1 VTPPAICF
9 DATGTLIK
17 LAEGVGDVYHRIALE
32 YGVDLPAWRLEDAF
46 RRILARA
53 PPRGVE
59 GDTINARRQNEVD
72 WWFERIRETFQA
84 TDSTARFDDFPTF
97 AAALFEFY
105 RSPDAWRPRAGIPA
119 ALAVLRARF
128 CPIAVVSNF
137 DHRLPEILE
146 GLDLSRFIEH
156 IEIPSIS
163 GSSKPDQTLFQRVA
177 TKLERPIDEFV
188 YIGDDAPEVLE
199 AIAALGLRVFDVREM
214 GNLEALSDL
223 ASTAATLP
231 PPR

>member
-9 DATGTLIK
+9 DATGTLIE

-32 YGVDLPAWRLEDAF
+32 HGVDLPAWRLEDAF
-46 RRILARA
+46 RRILGRA

-59 GDTINARRQNEVD
+59 GDTINARRQNEVE
-72 WWFERIRETFQA
+72 WWVERIRQTFQA
-84 TDSTARFDDFPTF
+84 TDSTVRFDDFPTF
-97 AAALFEFY
+97 ASALFEFY
-105 RSPDAWRPRAGIPA
+105 HSPDAWRPRAGIPE
-119 ALAVLRARF
+119 ALAVLRARS

-137 DHRLPEILE
+137 DHRLPKIIE
-146 GLDLSRFIEH
+146 GLDLSSFIQH
-156 IEIPSIS
+156 IEIPSTS
-163 GSSKPDQTLFQRVA
+163 GSSKPDRTVFERVA
-177 TKLERPIDEFV
+177 AKLRRPIGELV
-188 YIGDDAPEVLE
+188 YVGDDAPEVLE

-214 GNLEALSDL
+214 QNLEALADL